1 MELAGAEEGGVLD
14 INRNTVMGDLTDSGE
29 GAALNI
35 GSGASLSVN
44 GASSLSSSTIQGS
57 GTLTLR
63 DTLEISGTASLQGG
77 VLLDLAKD
85 DDSEAF

>member
-1 MELAGAEEGGVLD
+1 
-14 INRNTVMGDLTDSGE
+14 MGDLTDSGE

-77 VLLDLAKD
+77 VL
-85 DDSEAF
+85 S